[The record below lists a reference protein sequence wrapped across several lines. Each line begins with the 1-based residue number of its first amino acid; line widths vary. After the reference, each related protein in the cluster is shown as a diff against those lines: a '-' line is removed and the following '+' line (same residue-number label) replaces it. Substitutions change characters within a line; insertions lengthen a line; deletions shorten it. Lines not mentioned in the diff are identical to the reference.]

1 VSKDFH
7 ADDTITNLSMALY
20 MLSMS
25 IFPLWWSS
33 FSETLGRRTIY
44 VVSFTMY
51 TIFAVLASLSTN
63 ISMLIVTRIL
73 AGGSAAS
80 VQAVGA
86 GTIADIWEPRERG
99 KAMGIFYLGPM
110 CGPLLAP
117 IIGGALSSKWGWRS
131 TQWFLV
137 IFGGIVTVGLI
148 VLLPETLKR
157 KKPALE
163 DVEPQERRLMTSRI
177 VATGAVDTYD
187 LEKNTNRPS
196 LTLQRTTTRQSM
208 TKKSKNLGIFLRRA
222 FIDPLKIILLL
233 RFPAVAVTVYYA
245 SITFGSLYFLNI
257 SIETAFSHAPYN
269 FSVLIVGLVYIPGS
283 LGYLLASI
291 FGGQWLDH
299 IMKRE
304 ARKKGRIEDVFFPYC
319 YPAGYFHANNTE
331 KQSAERLEYLNQLYD
346 LNDCAT
352 KSKYESRKV
361 SLPPT
366 IYQDIPP
373 PSIR

>member
-1 VSKDFH
+1 MERHSKFEKHAQASHSSSRSTSPIEQINGPERDGVTAVQADAKQAVSIHSITSSVWEPPPIVPRHLRRGVLARFCLIAETTLPTRYPRRTKWIITFIVAVAAAAAPTGSATIMPALPLVSKDFH

-187 LEKNTNRPS
+187 LEKKHESTFINSATNHNK
-196 LTLQRTTTRQSM
+196 TEH
-208 TKKSKNLGIFLRRA
+208 
-222 FIDPLKIILLL
+222 D
-233 RFPAVAVTVYYA
+233 
-245 SITFGSLYFLNI
+245 
-257 SIETAFSHAPYN
+257 E
-269 FSVLIVGLVYIPGS
+269 
-283 LGYLLASI
+283 
-291 FGGQWLDH
+291 
-299 IMKRE
+299 
-304 ARKKGRIEDVFFPYC
+304 
-319 YPAGYFHANNTE
+319 E
-331 KQSAERLEYLNQLYD
+331 KQ
-346 LNDCAT
+346 
-352 KSKYESRKV
+352 ESRN
-361 SLPPT
+361 
-366 IYQDIPP
+366 IPKA
-373 PSIR
+373 SVH